1 MCAKV
6 RSSAISR
13 FAGAIITVWLCGIG
27 AAWAGTGGS
36 DGGVSQPFLDQVC
49 QLIGVPTGS
58 SPGSCIKPPTLTQI
72 ILAIAGYQNTPPD
85 FVRGPLGNT
94 GSSNPCSVS
103 GTPFPLCSDS
113 NAVTTANPPAP
124 SSIALSDLS
133 SLTPLA
139 FNSQPS
145 LPNNCPGQATPV
157 ALGTNCADSFVY
169 PVLSGPDG
177 QHTLDVVFD
186 YTPGTS
192 KSVTK
197 GQAVGSFTFPLVRLN
212 ADNSETP
219 VVATL
224 NLTATCNGVVTAPGC
239 LAGTVTGIPGTGTNP
254 PPTAAQ
260 LGIQFGFQFA
270 ASPNSLTPHEII
282 TLQLPVV
289 VIGPANPT
297 ACGVALGNGTP
308 DPADC
313 GTDAAYFGVIP
324 AGATLPD
331 GTPNPNVG
339 FPTSIN
345 QYSGQATAFTKND
358 LGFTPTSVGRPIG
371 VSPYPAPLCP
381 ATGCPSTP
389 TTFYGFCATIAGT
402 PAAATFVEVG
412 TDATVYASSPVGQQ
426 PQCPSM

>member
-1 MCAKV
+1 MRN
-6 RSSAISR
+6 RSSGISR
-13 FAGAIITVWLCGIG
+13 FAGAVVTVWLCGIG

-36 DGGVSQPFLDQVC
+36 DGGASQFFLQDVC
-49 QLIGVPTGS
+49 DLIAP
-58 SPGSCIKPPTLTQI
+58 PGSCPQPPTLTQI

-85 FVRGPLGNT
+85 FVRGPFGNIGT
-94 GSSNPCSVS
+94 QGGTPCSVS
-103 GTPFPLCSDS
+103 GTPFSLCSAN
-113 NAVTTANPPAP
+113 NAVNTANPPAP
-124 SSIALSDLS
+124 SSIDLSDLS

-139 FNSQPS
+139 F
-145 LPNNCPGQATPV
+145 QADTVSGKAVTPV
-157 ALGTNCADSFVY
+157 ALGSPGANSFLY
-169 PVLSGPDG
+169 PVLTGPDG
-177 QHTLDVVFD
+177 QHTLEVVFD

-192 KSVTK
+192 KSVAK
-197 GQAVGSFTFPLVRLN
+197 GQTVASFTFPLVRLN
-212 ADNSETP
+212 ADESETP

-224 NLTATCNGVVTAPGC
+224 NLTATCNGAVTAPGC

-270 ASPNSLTPHEII
+270 ASPNSLTPHEIV

-289 VIGPANPT
+289 VTGPADPT
-297 ACGVALGNGTP
+297 ACGAAISANPPRP

-313 GTDAAYFGVIP
+313 GTDPVYFGVDT
-324 AGATLPD
+324 AVFLPD
-331 GTPNPNVG
+331 GTTPNPNVG
-339 FPTSIN
+339 HPTFIN
-345 QYSGQATAFTKND
+345 QISGQLTAFTKND

-371 VSPYPAPLCP
+371 ASPNPAPLCP
-381 ATGCPSTP
+381 ATGCTSTA

-412 TDATVYASSPVGQQ
+412 TDATTYASSPVGQQ